1 MRERKFKG
9 KAVNDYPHL
18 KIKRGDWVF
27 GYLADEDVISVKT
40 YMDDYGDLN
49 CVLVQVDPETVCQYT
64 ELNDKK
70 KQEIYEGD
78 LVKHSDYPKNIYV
91 VVWEYAGFMLKL
103 IGSDDYLL
111 CADWESELE
120 VVGNI
125 HDNVEM
131 LGMQNV

>member
-49 CVLVQVDPETVCQYT
+49 CVLVQVDPETV
-64 ELNDKK
+64 
-70 KQEIYEGD
+70 
-78 LVKHSDYPKNIYV
+78 
-91 VVWEYAGFMLKL
+91 
-103 IGSDDYLL
+103 
-111 CADWESELE
+111 
-120 VVGNI
+120 
-125 HDNVEM
+125 
-131 LGMQNV
+131 

>member
-1 MRERKFKG
+1 MDKKTFEGAIVRERKFRG
-9 KAVNDYPHL
+9 RAVNDYPSL

-27 GYLADEDVISVKT
+27 GYLADEDTISVKT

-49 CVLVQVDPETVCQYT
+49 CVLVQVDPRTVGQYVN
-64 ELNDKK
+64 LKDGNGR
-70 KQEIYEGD
+70 EIYEDDVVRDQNGN
-78 LVKHSDYPKNIYV
+78 LYQVKFIVYYIYPFNII
-91 VVWEYAGFMLKL
+91 FPNK
-103 IGSDDYLL
+103 S
-111 CADWESELE
+111 E